1 MDSVTTIMTNL
12 IKNAAE
18 ANKAVAGDYIGEDGL
33 LYCGKC
39 KTPKQ
44 CVLSS
49 NIFDGDGEL
58 KVGCMCDCAAEE
70 ERCRKQREEEN
81 KRRENITRLRQ
92 ICFSGLRERLANAAF
107 ANDDGSNPKI
117 TKIAKR
123 YADNFA
129 QMRKEG
135 QGILFYGSVG
145 RGKSFTAACI
155 ANAVLEQNIPVLMTS
170 FGRIVAQLQQNFDD
184 RHSYYEWLNSFPLL
198 IIDDFGA
205 ERGTEYMQEIIYTV
219 IDNRYES
226 NRPMIITT
234 NLDAES
240 IRRIK
245 ESDLFHQRIFGRIN
259 ECCIGIEVNGENRRE
274 KLARDNFKN
283 AKELLGV

>member
-18 ANKAVAGDYIGEDGL
+18 ANKAVAGDYIGKDGL

-49 NIFDGDGEL
+49 NIFDRDL